1 MIPRLALYGLL
12 GAALVGGVLLGA
24 RWLVK
29 TGERLQEAEYKAAQ
43 AEYDRAQL
51 VRVEKANHEY
61 AAKNQSLQERA
72 DAARSSPPVRY
83 IRVPVGASCE
93 APKPADAAV
102 PEVDPGAGSVLVA
115 DRGYDSFREF
125 LIGYAAGPQHGGG
138 TDSTVRDSR

>member
-12 GAALVGGVLLGA
+12 GAALLATAALGA

-29 TGERLQEAEYKAAQ
+29 TGERLQEAEYRASQ
-43 AEYDRAQL
+43 AEYDRAQAQRL
-51 VRVEKANHEY
+51 ARANHDY
-61 AAKNQSLQERA
+61 QTANQSLQERA
-72 DAARSSPPVRY
+72 DAARASPVVRY
-83 IRVPVGASCE
+83 IRVPVSASCE
-93 APKPADAAV
+93 VPKPANAGV

-115 DRGYDSFREF
+115 DTGYGSFREF